1 MIDFDDFG
9 QSVQEIFRAVQGV
22 NMRLGS
28 IFGHDFKRVE
38 HNRRDAKNAGLLAN
52 SMTFMVGNGLAYDYA
67 ADMPCSQ
74 NLHCR
79 IGRGNWYDP
88 IPSMRQNRIAD
99 G

>member
-1 MIDFDDFG
+1 VIDFDDFG

-22 NMRLGS
+22 DVRLGS
-28 IFGHDFKRVE
+28 IFVDNFKGVE
-38 HNRRDAKNAGLLAN
+38 HNSRNAKNAGLLAN

-74 NLHCR
+74 NLHGR